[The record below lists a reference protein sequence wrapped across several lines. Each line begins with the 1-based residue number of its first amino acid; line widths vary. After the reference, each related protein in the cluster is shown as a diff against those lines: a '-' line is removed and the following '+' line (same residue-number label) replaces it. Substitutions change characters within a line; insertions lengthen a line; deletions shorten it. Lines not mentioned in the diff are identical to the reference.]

1 MSNSLN
7 PRKYLGLPTIL
18 GRSKTEALAY
28 VKSRIQQKIQSWKI
42 NSLSQAGN
50 WMLSS
55 RTSGGV
61 KKRMKVGSI
70 GRVGK
75 PFASQKQL
83 EPESFWAK
91 VLKGGYFS
99 NVDALSATN
108 GSRASWAW
116 SSLLEGQAIIIQS
129 ARWQIGNGD
138 VVSIWKDKWIIDV
151 DDGLLHP
158 TSLVPE
164 STPLLVKD
172 IIHPVSRT
180 WDTSQIN
187 RFLPPKDIRSIVV
200 TCIGDGND
208 PNRLIWPHT
217 RNGDYSVKSVPSP
230 EYTAEKASRVATEF
244 IKSGLGVVFRSA
256 NGAILN
262 GVSTPCLSSSAL
274 QTEAKATF
282 LAVRSE
288 RDNYFRD
295 MVFESDSLE
304 LIRSFKS
311 DFKKANWT
319 IFPLLIQIRNLSSQ
333 FHSISWRW
341 VPRQANSAADW
352 VASHCKRRM
361 CSDVW
366 VIRAPSSLVHIL
378 SKDGFPCPP

>member
-1 MSNSLN
+1 M
-7 PRKYLGLPTIL
+7 
-18 GRSKTEALAY
+18 
-28 VKSRIQQKIQSWKI
+28 
-42 NSLSQAGN
+42 
-50 WMLSS
+50 
-55 RTSGGV
+55 
-61 KKRMKVGSI
+61 
-70 GRVGK
+70 
-75 PFASQKQL
+75 
-83 EPESFWAK
+83 
-91 VLKGGYFS
+91 
-99 NVDALSATN
+99 
-108 GSRASWAW
+108 
-116 SSLLEGQAIIIQS
+116 
-129 ARWQIGNGD
+129 
-138 VVSIWKDKWIIDV
+138 DV

-217 RNGDYSVKSVPSP
+217 RNGDYLVKSVPSP
-230 EYTAEKASRVATEF
+230 KYTAEKASRAAAEF
-244 IKSGLGVVFRSA
+244 IKVNAYQEGARTPLPSLVVSHPQLWEPPIGIIKVNFDGAWSSNTLQSGLGVVFRSA

-274 QTEAKATF
+274 QTEAKAAF

-333 FHSISWRW
+333 FHSISWKW

-366 VIRAPSSLVHIL
+366 VIRPPSSLVHIL
-378 SKDGFPCPP
+378 SKDGLPCPP